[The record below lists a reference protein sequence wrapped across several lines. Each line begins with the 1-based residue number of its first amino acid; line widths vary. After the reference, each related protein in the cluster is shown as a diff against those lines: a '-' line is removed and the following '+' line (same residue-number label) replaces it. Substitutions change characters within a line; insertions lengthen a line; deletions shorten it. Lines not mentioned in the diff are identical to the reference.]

1 MAILCDIKKMSQNP
15 SFGYWCIKSK
25 DKIADW
31 LDLSRTTVFSGINT
45 LIKKGLI
52 ERSEFGL
59 RPSKVIYMLDMAQ
72 EDIGLLIKNNDIEL
86 ITKKIQEVV
95 DGQYKNWTMP
105 VQKLDSGSTESELQP
120 SKNCTQDI
128 HLDNNLKKI
137 KKVYKPFVPPT
148 IDDVKMFFKQ
158 EGYREDVAIHV
169 FKYYSDGEWSD
180 SKGNPVKNWK
190 QKIRGVWFKD
200 ENKIT
205 KKSTN
210 PAASVL

>member
-1 MAILCDIKKMSQNP
+1 MEIITLSNHIVRKALNLSLNEMAILCDIKKMSQNP

-95 DGQYKNWTMP
+95 DGQ
-105 VQKLDSGSTESELQP
+105 
-120 SKNCTQDI
+120 
-128 HLDNNLKKI
+128 
-137 KKVYKPFVPPT
+137 
-148 IDDVKMFFKQ
+148 
-158 EGYREDVAIHV
+158 
-169 FKYYSDGEWSD
+169 
-180 SKGNPVKNWK
+180 
-190 QKIRGVWFKD
+190 
-200 ENKIT
+200 
-205 KKSTN
+205 
-210 PAASVL
+210 